1 MDIAKVDSK
10 GRISIPANIRGQVDM
25 HPGDVF
31 VIEVEDS
38 ILRLAK
44 VDNPFDRLAER
55 AIAEYEAGETVSLRA
70 VAEQE
75 GIHLDDE

>member
-10 GRISIPANIRGQVDM
+10 GRLSIPANVRGQVDM

-38 ILRLAK
+38 IIHLAK

-55 AIAEYEAGETVSLRA
+55 AIEEYEAGETLSLRE

-75 GIHLDDE
+75 GIYLDDE